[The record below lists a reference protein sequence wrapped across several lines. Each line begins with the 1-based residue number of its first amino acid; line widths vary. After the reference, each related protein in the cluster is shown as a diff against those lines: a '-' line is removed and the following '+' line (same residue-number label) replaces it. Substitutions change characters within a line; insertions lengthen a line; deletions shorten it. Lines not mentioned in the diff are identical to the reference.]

1 MTLDNRKKSF
11 ETKFILDEEKE
22 FKAKAM
28 ASKLFGLWAAEE
40 MKMAEEDINIYAKSL
55 IDLSI
60 VTKEFDPIIN
70 HVKHDMLEAGIKS
83 DKSHLEEVF
92 FNKLEICKSKLANQ

>member
-1 MTLDNRKKSF
+1 MTLKEREKSF

-40 MKMAEEDINIYAKSL
+40 MKMAPKDINIYTKSL

-60 VTKEFDPIIN
+60 ASKDFDPIID
-70 HVKHDMLEAGIKS
+70 HVNNDLLEAGIQS
-83 DKSHLEEVF
+83 DKSKLEEVF
-92 FNKLEICKSKLANQ
+92 FDKLENCKSKLSN

>member
-1 MTLDNRKKSF
+1 MTLKNREKSY

-40 MKMAEEDINIYAKSL
+40 MKMAPQDINIYTKSL

-60 VTKEFDPIIN
+60 VSKDFDPIID
-70 HVKHDMLEAGIKS
+70 HVSNDLLEAGIKS
-83 DKSHLEEVF
+83 DKSKLEEVF
-92 FNKLEICKSKLANQ
+92 LDKLETCKSKLSN

>member
-1 MTLDNRKKSF
+1 MTFDNRKKSF

-28 ASKLFGLWAAEE
+28 ASKVFGQWAAEE
-40 MKMAEEDINIYAKSL
+40 MKMAEADINIYATSL

-60 VTKEFDPIIN
+60 VSKEFDPIIS
-70 HVKHDMLEAGIKS
+70 HVQHDLSKAGIKS
-83 DKSHLEEVF
+83 NKAHLEEVF
-92 FNKLEICKSKLANQ
+92 FDKLEICKEKLTDQ

>member
-1 MTLDNRKKSF
+1 MTLKKREKSF

-40 MKMAEEDINIYAKSL
+40 MKMAPKDINIYTKAL

-60 VTKEFDPIIN
+60 VSKDFDPIIN
-70 HVKHDMLEAGIKS
+70 HVNNDLLEAGIKS
-83 DKSHLEEVF
+83 NKSKLEEVF
-92 FNKLEICKSKLANQ
+92 FDKLESCKSKLSD

>member
-1 MTLDNRKKSF
+1 MTLEKREKSF

-28 ASKLFGLWAAEE
+28 ASKLFGQWAAEE
-40 MKMAEEDINIYAKSL
+40 MKMAPKDINIYTKSL

-70 HVKHDMLEAGIKS
+70 HVNEDLLEAGIKS
-83 DKSHLEEVF
+83 NKSKLKEVF
-92 FNKLEICKSKLANQ
+92 FNKLETCKSKLSN